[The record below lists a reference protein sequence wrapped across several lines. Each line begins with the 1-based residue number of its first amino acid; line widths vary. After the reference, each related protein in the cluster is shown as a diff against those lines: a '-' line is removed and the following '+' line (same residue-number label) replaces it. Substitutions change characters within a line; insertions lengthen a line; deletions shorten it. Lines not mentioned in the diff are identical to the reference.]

1 MQKNLMRRYTIIRSD
16 KQYTSYCNDLEK
28 MLREYQTN
36 PNDDILDLIDT
47 LTLLIEKYD
56 EEHSTQND
64 VDPITLLKY
73 LMGENKMNQKNLA
86 ELLQI
91 SKGHLSDIL
100 NYKKGLSKNV
110 IRILAERFKV
120 RQDAFNRPY
129 KLAVEINKKF
139 PNADM
144 MNSKKDLETV

>member
-1 MQKNLMRRYTIIRSD
+1 MKIYTIIRSD
-16 KQYTSYCNDLEK
+16 KQYISYCNDLEK
-28 MLREYQTN
+28 MTKDYQIN
-36 PNDDILDLIDT
+36 SNEGLLDMIDT

-56 EEHSTQND
+56 EEHSKSED
-64 VDPITLLKY
+64 VDPIVLLKC
-73 LMGENKMNQKNLA
+73 LMNENRLNQKDLA

-120 RQDAFNRPY
+120 RQDALNKPY
-129 KLAVEINKKF
+129 TLSVEHNKNYPDAEMKKRKSLLKLK
-139 PNADM
+139 
-144 MNSKKDLETV
+144 